1 MLEPI
6 ILKYN
11 SMGKR
16 NEKIE
21 AFLRELI
28 AKKEMTDK
36 VKQEPNSGHA
46 MSS

>member
-16 NEKIE
+16 SEKIE
-21 AFLRELI
+21 AFLKELI
-28 AKKEMTDK
+28 AKKEMIDK
-36 VKQEPNSGHA
+36 VKQEPNSGYA
-46 MSS
+46 INN